1 VLLGPMGSSEGWA
14 QVQVG
19 GRIAAAN
26 AAAMLVRHER
36 RCYVVMEAVA
46 VAVVGGGVLVA
57 GKIPVD
63 VRQIAQ
69 KRMSRDVVEG

>member
-1 VLLGPMGSSEGWA
+1 MGSSEGWA

-26 AAAMLVRHER
+26 AGVMLVRHER

-46 VAVVGGGVLVA
+46 IAVVGGGVLVA

-63 VRQIAQ
+63 VRMQIAQ
-69 KRMSRDVVEG
+69 KRMSRGVVEG